1 MYVTKDSGLLGC
13 YTKPCG
19 KYLPTPSVPS
29 SLTTWL
35 WRWRQ
40 YSSFEKSVTI
50 HHSTWHKIWDNL
62 NLQ

>member
-40 YSSFEKSVTI
+40 YSSFEKSV
-50 HHSTWHKIWDNL
+50 
-62 NLQ
+62 